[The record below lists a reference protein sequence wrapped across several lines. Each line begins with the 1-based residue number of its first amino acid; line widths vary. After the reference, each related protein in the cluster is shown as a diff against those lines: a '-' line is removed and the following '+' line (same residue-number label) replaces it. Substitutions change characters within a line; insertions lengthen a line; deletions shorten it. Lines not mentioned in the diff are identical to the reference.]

1 MHCTLRVTRCSK
13 RLCKHNKIPLH
24 IHKYN
29 STATTNIEKL
39 LPQKDEFQNR
49 HIGPREYELTQMLQ
63 TIGFKVRHTYD
74 FYRNYCN
81 YYYLR

>member
-24 IHKYN
+24 VHKYN
-29 STATTNIEKL
+29 STATTNIERL

-63 TIGFKVRHTYD
+63 TIGFKVRCT
-74 FYRNYCN
+74 
-81 YYYLR
+81 